1 MNNVKIV
8 FSCLLLCMLAFV
20 SSTWAQV
27 TQTYNG
33 VVMDAASGEPL
44 IGVNITQKG
53 TITDVDGKFTI
64 RTNEGVVLSIS
75 YIGYEAQEV
84 RLGKDTELR
93 ISLNEDQNQLDEVV
107 VIGYGV
113 VKKSDLTGSV
123 SSVSTKQYKEQ
134 PVKRVSEILQGRVTG
149 VQVTNTDG
157 MPGGGVKIRV
167 RGTTSINT
175 GCEPLYVTDGVI
187 GGGLDM
193 NPDDIASIEVLKD
206 ASATAI
212 YGSRGANG
220 VILITTKKGTEGK
233 PRISVEAN
241 IGISSKS
248 MIYFHLTNMHKH

>member
-8 FSCLLLCMLAFV
+8 FSCLLLCMLTFV

-44 IGVNITQKG
+44 IGVNITQKGTTTG

-149 VQVTNTDG
+149 V
-157 MPGGGVKIRV
+157 
-167 RGTTSINT
+167 
-175 GCEPLYVTDGVI
+175 
-187 GGGLDM
+187 
-193 NPDDIASIEVLKD
+193 
-206 ASATAI
+206 
-212 YGSRGANG
+212 
-220 VILITTKKGTEGK
+220 
-233 PRISVEAN
+233 
-241 IGISSKS
+241 
-248 MIYFHLTNMHKH
+248 